1 MTWALAFIA
10 GLVVGAVVAGLV
22 MRARERS
29 ALARALEAERRA
41 QAGERLA
48 ELGAMTSG
56 LAHEIKNP
64 LSTIG
69 LNAQLLGEGIEDLP
83 EDRALPADER
93 QRLVRRVSSLRR
105 EIERLR
111 GILTDFL
118 TYAGEVRPDVARVD
132 VNAVVSDLADFFQ
145 PQAQQAGVRLRADL
159 APGAAWALA
168 DVSLLKQAVLNL
180 LLNAVQAMSR
190 GGSGGANG
198 AGGGGDLIVRT
209 EAGGNGAA
217 EGGTVRVHVID
228 TGPGI
233 APEVAAR
240 LFTPYFTTRAGGSGL
255 GLATSR
261 RLIEAQGGRIEVHT
275 EMGKGTDFTVTLR
288 GAETGGAGGAGV
300 QPVGP
305 A

>member
-29 ALARALEAERRA
+29 ALTRALEAERRA

-69 LNAQLLGEGIEDLP
+69 LNAQLLGEAIEDLP
-83 EDRALPADER
+83 SDKAVPVDER

-118 TYAGEVRPDVARVD
+118 TYAGEVRPDIARAD
-132 VNAVVSDLADFFQ
+132 INAVVSDLADFFQ
-145 PQAQQAGVRLRADL
+145 PQAQQAGVRLRTDL
-159 APGAAWALA
+159 WASGAWALA

-180 LLNAVQAMSR
+180 MLNAVQAMSR

-198 AGGGGDLIVRT
+198 AGTGGDLIVRT
-209 EAGGNGAA
+209 EVGGDGAG
-217 EGGTVRVHVID
+217 EVRVHVID

-233 APEVAAR
+233 TPEVAAR

-275 EMGKGTDFTVTLR
+275 EVGKGTDFTVTLR
-288 GAETGGAGGAGV
+288 GAGAGDGGGVSEV
-300 QPVGP
+300 QPAGP

>member
-1 MTWALAFIA
+1 VTWALAFIA

-29 ALARALEAERRA
+29 ALTRALEAERRA

-69 LNAQLLGEGIEDLP
+69 LNAQLLGEAIEDLP
-83 EDRALPADER
+83 SDKAVPVDER

-118 TYAGEVRPDVARVD
+118 TYAGEVRPDIARAD
-132 VNAVVSDLADFFQ
+132 INAVVSDLADFFQ
-145 PQAQQAGVRLRADL
+145 PQAQQAGVRLRTDL
-159 APGAAWALA
+159 WASGAWALA

-180 LLNAVQAMSR
+180 MLNAVQAMSR

-198 AGGGGDLIVRT
+198 AGTGGDLIVRT
-209 EAGGNGAA
+209 EVGGDGAG
-217 EGGTVRVHVID
+217 EVRVHVID

-233 APEVAAR
+233 TPEVAAR

-275 EMGKGTDFTVTLR
+275 EVGKGTDFTVTLR
-288 GAETGGAGGAGV
+288 GAGAGDGGGVSEV
-300 QPVGP
+300 QPAGP